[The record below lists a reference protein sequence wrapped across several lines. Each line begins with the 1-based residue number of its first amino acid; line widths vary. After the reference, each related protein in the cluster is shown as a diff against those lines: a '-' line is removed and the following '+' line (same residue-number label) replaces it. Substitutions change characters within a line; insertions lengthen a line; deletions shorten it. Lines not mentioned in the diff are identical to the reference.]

1 MNNVKMITR
10 YDTITSRWIMGYYNN
25 WKWITLASWKHMN
38 TNVA

>member
-10 YDTITSRWIMGYYNN
+10 YDTITSRWIMGYYHN
-25 WKWITLASWKHMN
+25 WMWTTVASWKHMD